1 MPALQFTR
9 VGNELQEA
17 SFGEILRS
25 IAQGIADGQ
34 RALDLAAI
42 QTLIVL
48 STTEVSVIPEI
59 TEVITGQSLKVPIS
73 GQPSVSI
80 EVTGAR
86 VTASPSDPV
95 QMSALQAG
103 LLPTFYQFTDA
114 TIELKISIQL
124 RQAVQTETDG
134 STQTSGIFAFASHV
148 NFRTQN
154 TYSYQVDASSSV
166 TATLKPVP
174 ANLRLTPSTITVNTL
189 AGKTPVVTVS
199 S

>member
-1 MPALQFTR
+1 MPALQFTQ

-17 SFGEILRS
+17 SYGEILRS

-34 RALDLAAI
+34 RALDLSAI

-48 STTEVSVIPEI
+48 STTPVSIIPEI
-59 TEVITGQSLKVPIS
+59 AEVITAQPLSVPIS
-73 GQPSVSI
+73 GQPSI

-86 VTASPSDPV
+86 VTATPSDPV

-124 RQAVQTETDG
+124 RQATQTDTDG

-154 TYSYQVDASSSV
+154 TYSYQVNASSSV

-189 AGKTPVVTVS
+189 AGKTPSVTVS

>member
-1 MPALQFTR
+1 MPALQFTQ

-48 STTEVSVIPEI
+48 STTPVSVIPEI
-59 TEVITGQSLKVPIS
+59 TEVITAQSVTVPIS
-73 GQPSVSI
+73 GQPSI

-124 RQAVQTETDG
+124 RQATQTDTDG

-174 ANLRLTPSTITVNTL
+174 ANLRLTPSIITVNTL
-189 AGKTPVVTVS
+189 TGKALSVTVS